1 MATAQESESPE
12 AILIVDG
19 YNAIA
24 SWPSLQKLFRG
35 STLDLARHK
44 LVETLSSYV
53 AFRNYAAT
61 VVFDAHAHSAPAVR
75 ELSPSGIEIHYTA
88 FGETADT
95 AIERR
100 CAQLRWDTCRVRVA
114 TSDRA
119 IQLVVGGY
127 DAEWLSV
134 QTLQDE
140 VKHAAKQL
148 KQTMQKRR
156 SKPKRGIDGF
166 LDAETRD
173 RLVQWRLN
181 GSDTV

>member
-1 MATAQESESPE
+1 MATAQKSESPE
-12 AILIVDG
+12 AILLVDG

-24 SWPSLQKLFRG
+24 AWPSLQKLFRG
-35 STLDLARHK
+35 STLDLARYK
-44 LVETLSSYV
+44 LVEKLASYV
-53 AFRNYAAT
+53 AFRNYEAT
-61 VVFDAHAHSAPAVR
+61 VVFDAHAQPAPAVK
-75 ELSPSGIEIHYTA
+75 ETSPSGIDIYYTA

-100 CAQLRWDTCRVRVA
+100 CAQLRWEMCRVRVA

-134 QTLQDE
+134 QNLQDE

-148 KQTMQKRR
+148 KQAMKQRR
-156 SKPKRGIDGF
+156 TKPKRGIDGF
-166 LDAETRD
+166 LDARTRD
-173 RLVQWRLN
+173 RLMQWRLN
-181 GSDTV
+181 GSDIG

>member
-1 MATAQESESPE
+1 MAAALESGSPD
-12 AILIVDG
+12 AILLVDG

-24 SWPSLQKLFRG
+24 AWPSLQKLFRQ
-35 STLDLARHK
+35 SELDLARHK

-61 VVFDAHAHSAPAVR
+61 VIFDAHAQPAPATQ
-75 ELSPSGIEIHYTA
+75 ELSASGIEIYYTA

-100 CAQLRWDTCRVRVA
+100 CAQLRWEDCRVRVA
-114 TSDRA
+114 TSDRT

-134 QTLQDE
+134 QNLQE
-140 VKHAAKQL
+140 EVQHAVKHIQQTL
-148 KQTMQKRR
+148 KQRR
-156 SKPKRGIDGF
+156 KKPQRGIGGY
-166 LDAETRD
+166 LDERTRD
-173 RLVQWRLN
+173 RLMQWRLQ
-181 GSDTV
+181 GSDGV